1 MSLRQCH
8 VRIDL
13 SRLMMGSGLN
23 KPIVSWKYPK
33 PKMHVI
39 HLTYQQLRQPT
50 LSVLRKLTLAY
61 SQAKPSN
68 VKPIF
73 YISYNLLHT
82 ILKKK
87 KKKNGCMD
95 AERSFTLVAAW
106 LTASWRWVPLPSILR
121 DDHTDRIWL
130 SREKIQIQNAKYSF
144 YWIHIPFAPC

>member
-1 MSLRQCH
+1 
-8 VRIDL
+8 
-13 SRLMMGSGLN
+13 
-23 KPIVSWKYPK
+23 
-33 PKMHVI
+33 MHVI

-87 KKKNGCMD
+87 KKRMVVWMQKG
-95 AERSFTLVAAW
+95 RLLSW
-106 LTASWRWVPLPSILR
+106 LRG
-121 DDHTDRIWL
+121 
-130 SREKIQIQNAKYSF
+130 
-144 YWIHIPFAPC
+144 